1 VTTIAKQAQVILFFT
16 ALKTNETGF

>member
-1 VTTIAKQAQVILFFT
+1 VMTIAKQPQVIFFFT